1 MSDRLRTLNVMRTRF
16 LIASGTLA
24 LALLALVARWSLRT
38 TTSALDV
45 AAMRD
50 YSGVY
55 EWSPGSY
62 LYLQP
67 WNELTGR
74 DELVAF
80 DESGEVRV
88 LYPGER
94 DRFAAGPGAAVQTPV
109 ESRIEFR
116 RDSGD
121 RITALAWQREGGTKR
136 VARRVDI
143 ERHEDV
149 RFSNVGVQLAGTLV
163 RPNRPGQHPAIVLV
177 HGSGPADRHYVLPFA
192 RFLVRRGIAVL
203 GYDKRGVGE
212 STGDWT
218 AASFDELAGDVIA
231 AVNSLKSRA
240 DIDPAQIGLLGISQA
255 GWVMPIAAV
264 RQNDIAFLISI
275 SGAGVSAA
283 ETTVDQARN
292 EMTSAGMPAPAVT
305 QIVELMTLQYAF
317 AKTGQGWDAYASA
330 RQRLAARMGKP
341 PETFPAT
348 PGHPYWQTI
357 RRLYFYDPG
366 PTLRQLQTPTLAV
379 FGELDNNIVAGKNIA
394 AWEAALKPGGH
405 RDYTLRIIPRANH
418 LQLEARTGSNPE
430 MARLQRFVPEYFSTV
445 RSWLASRVNGFDD
458 SK

>member
-1 MSDRLRTLNVMRTRF
+1 M
-16 LIASGTLA
+16 
-24 LALLALVARWSLRT
+24 VAR
-38 TTSALDV
+38 LD
-45 AAMRD
+45 
-50 YSGVY
+50 
-55 EWSPGSY
+55 

-74 DELVAF
+74 DDLVAF

-94 DRFAAGPGAAVQTPV
+94 DRFTAGPGAAVQTPV

-121 RITALAWQREGGTKR
+121 RLTALAWQREGGTKR
-136 VARRVDI
+136 VARRVDT
-143 ERHEDV
+143 ETHEHV
-149 RFSNVGVQLAGTLV
+149 RFANAGVQLAGTLV
-163 RPNRPGQHPAIVLV
+163 RPNRPGRHPAIVLV

-212 STGDWT
+212 STGDWQ

-275 SGAGVSAA
+275 SGGWGSAA
-283 ETTVDQARN
+283 ETTIDQARN
-292 EMTSAGMPAPAVT
+292 EMTSAGMPAALPWT
-305 QIVELMTLQYAF
+305 QIVESDDASIRIR
-317 AKTGQGWDAYASA
+317 KDGTGMGCIR
-330 RQRLAARMGKP
+330 RQRGRRLAARRGNP
-341 PETFPAT
+341 PETFPAHARSIRT
-348 PGHPYWQTI
+348 GRRSGGWTSTI
-357 RRLYFYDPG
+357 LG
-366 PTLRQLQTPTLAV
+366 PTLRQLRTPTLAL
-379 FGELDNNIVAGKNIA
+379 FG
-394 AWEAALKPGGH
+394 
-405 RDYTLRIIPRANH
+405 
-418 LQLEARTGSNPE
+418 
-430 MARLQRFVPEYFSTV
+430 
-445 RSWLASRVNGFDD
+445 
-458 SK
+458 